1 MSQYL
6 NQPKSVWGWALYDWG
21 NSAYSTA
28 VMAGFFPIFFKQYW
42 SEGTD
47 VNESTFYLGIA
58 NFASSLVIVLLAPL
72 LGAMADRCGHRKRYL
87 FRFAILG
94 IVTTALLP
102 LVGQG
107 EWQWA
112 VFFYVL
118 ATVGFSGS
126 ISFYDSL
133 LIFVAPKREF
143 DHISAMGYAIGYLGG
158 GLLFAVTVGMTL
170 KPELFG
176 LADAAAA
183 VKLAFYLV
191 AIWWGIFSLPLLL
204 WVVEP
209 GARMESPS
217 LWRVLADAIGELKHT
232 FAEVRQQRMVWLFL
246 IAYWCYIDGVD
257 TIIRMAVDYGL
268 ALGFSSDSLIVAL
281 LITQFIGFP
290 AALLFGKIGTLRG
303 PKFGIQIA
311 IAVYMLIIIYA
322 YFMDSEFEFYIMAVA
337 IGLVQGGIQSLSRSL
352 YTRLIP
358 AEKSAEFFGFYNV
371 LGKFAALLGPL
382 LIGWTSLITH
392 DSRLSILSLIPLFVI
407 GAWLLNKVEVDSRA
421 RAL

>member
-94 IVTTALLP
+94 IITTALLP
-102 LVGQG
+102 MVGQG

-112 VFFYVL
+112 VFLYVL

-176 LADAAAA
+176 LEDATAA
-183 VKLAFYLV
+183 VKVAFYLV
-191 AIWWGIFSLPLLL
+191 AIWWAIFSLPLLL

-209 GARMESPS
+209 GAKKESPS
-217 LWRVLADAIGELKHT
+217 LWRVLVDAIGELKHT

-281 LITQFIGFP
+281 LITQFVGFP

-358 AEKSAEFFGFYNV
+358 VEKSAEFFGFYNV

-407 GAWLLNKVEVDSRA
+407 GAWLLSKVEVESH
-421 RAL
+421 

>member
-1 MSQYL
+1 MK
-6 NQPKSVWGWALYDWG
+6 QPKSVWGWALYDWG

-42 SEGTD
+42 SDGAD

-58 NFASSLVIVLLAPL
+58 NFTASLVIVLLAPL

-112 VFFYVL
+112 VFLYVL

-133 LIFVAPKREF
+133 LIFVAPRKEL
-143 DHISAMGYAIGYLGG
+143 DHISALGYAIGYLGG

-176 LADAAAA
+176 LADSAAA
-183 VKLAFYLV
+183 VKVAFYLV
-191 AIWWGIFSLPLLL
+191 AIWWGIFSVPLML

-209 GARMESPS
+209 DVQAGAPS
-217 LWRVLADAIGELKHT
+217 IGRLFIDAVRELRYT
-232 FAEVRQQRMVWLFL
+232 FAEIRQQRMVWLFL

-268 ALGFSSDSLIVAL
+268 ALGFSSDSLIIAL
-281 LITQFIGFP
+281 LITQFVGFP
-290 AALLFGKIGTLRG
+290 AALVFGRIGTIRG

-311 IAVYMLIIIYA
+311 IAIYTLIIIYA
-322 YFMDSEFEFYIMAVA
+322 YFMDSEFEFYMMAVA

-358 AEKSAEFFGFYNV
+358 REKSAEFFGFYNM

-392 DSRLSILSLIPLFVI
+392 DSRLSILSLIPLFAI
-407 GAWLLNKVEVDSRA
+407 GAWLLNKVELERH
-421 RAL
+421 

>member
-1 MSQYL
+1 MMKAMR
-6 NQPKSVWGWALYDWG
+6 QPKSVWGWALYDWG

-47 VNESTFYLGIA
+47 VNESTFYLGVA
-58 NFASSLVIVLLAPL
+58 NFSASLVIVLLAPL

-87 FRFAILG
+87 FRFALLG

-112 VFFYVL
+112 VFFFVL

-133 LIFVAPKREF
+133 MIFVAPRKHY
-143 DHISAMGYAIGYLGG
+143 DHISALGYAIGYLGG

-176 LADAAAA
+176 LTDAAEA
-183 VKLAFYLV
+183 VKMAFYLV
-191 AIWWGIFSLPLLL
+191 AGWWALFTLPLMM

-209 GARMESPS
+209 DGRNTEPS
-217 LWRVLADAIGELKHT
+217 VWRVLVDAFRELKST

-257 TIIRMAVDYGL
+257 TVIRMAVDYGL
-268 ALGFSSDSLIVAL
+268 ALGFDSDSLIVAL
-281 LITQFIGFP
+281 LITQFVGFP
-290 AALLFGKIGTLRG
+290 AALVFGKIGTIRG

-311 IAVYMLIIIYA
+311 IAIYTMIIIYA
-322 YFMDSEFEFYIMAVA
+322 YFMDSEFEFYMMAVA

-358 AEKSAEFFGFYNV
+358 PEKSAEFFGFYNV
-371 LGKFAALLGPL
+371 LGKFAALVGPL

-392 DSRLSILSLIPLFVI
+392 DSRLSILSLIPLFAI
-407 GAWLLNKVEVDSRA
+407 GAWLLAKVKVE
-421 RAL
+421 

>member
-1 MSQYL
+1 MK
-6 NQPKSVWGWALYDWG
+6 QPKSVWGWALYDWG

-133 LIFVAPKREF
+133 LIFVAPRKEF

-176 LADAAAA
+176 LADATAA
-183 VKLAFYLV
+183 VKLAFYMV

-209 GARMESPS
+209 GAKKETLS
-217 LWRVLADAIGELKHT
+217 LWWVLQDAIGELKHT

-281 LITQFIGFP
+281 LITQFVGFP
-290 AALLFGKIGTLRG
+290 AALVFGKIGTLRG

-311 IAVYMLIIIYA
+311 ITVYMLIIIYA

-407 GAWLLNKVEVDSRA
+407 GAWLLSKVEVESH
-421 RAL
+421 

>member
-1 MSQYL
+1 MK
-6 NQPKSVWGWALYDWG
+6 QPKSVWGWALYDWG

-42 SEGTD
+42 SEGAD

-58 NFASSLVIVLLAPL
+58 NFSESLIIVLLAPL
-72 LGAMADRCGHRKRYL
+72 LGAMADRCAHRKRYL
-87 FRFAILG
+87 FRFALLG
-94 IVTTALLP
+94 IITTALLP

-112 VFFYVL
+112 VLFYVL

-133 LIFVAPKREF
+133 LVFVAPKKEL
-143 DHISAMGYAIGYLGG
+143 DQISAMGYAIGYLGG

-176 LADAAAA
+176 LANSAAA
-183 VKLAFYLV
+183 VKFAFYLV
-191 AIWWGIFSLPLLL
+191 AAWWALFTLPLMV

-209 GARMESPS
+209 DGRDSEPS
-217 LWRVLADAIGELKHT
+217 LLRVFVNALKELRHT
-232 FAEVRQQRMVWLFL
+232 FAEVRQQRMVWIFL

-257 TIIRMAVDYGL
+257 TVIRMAVDYGL
-268 ALGFSSDSLIVAL
+268 ALGFNADSLIVAL
-281 LITQFIGFP
+281 LITQFVGFP
-290 AALLFGKIGTLRG
+290 AALVFGKIGTIRG

-311 IAVYMLIIIYA
+311 IAIYTLIIIYA
-322 YFMDSEFEFYIMAVA
+322 YFMDSEFEFYMMAVA

-358 AEKSAEFFGFYNV
+358 HEKSAEFFGFYNV

-382 LIGWTSLITH
+382 LIGWISLITH
-392 DSRLSILSLIPLFVI
+392 NSRLSILSLIPLFAI
-407 GAWLLNKVEVDSRA
+407 GAWLLTKVKLER
-421 RAL
+421 

>member
-1 MSQYL
+1 MMQAMR
-6 NQPKSVWGWALYDWG
+6 QPKSVWGWALYDWG

-58 NFASSLVIVLLAPL
+58 NFSASLVIVLLAPL

-87 FRFAILG
+87 FRFALLG

-112 VFFYVL
+112 VFFFVL

-133 LIFVAPKREF
+133 LIFVAPRKHY
-143 DHISAMGYAIGYLGG
+143 DHISALGYAIGYLGG

-176 LADAAAA
+176 LTNAAEA
-183 VKLAFYLV
+183 VKMAFYLV
-191 AIWWGIFSLPLLL
+191 AGWWGLFTLPLMM

-209 GARMESPS
+209 DGRNTEPS
-217 LWRVLADAIGELKHT
+217 VWRVLVDALKELKST

-257 TIIRMAVDYGL
+257 TVIRMAVDYGL
-268 ALGFSSDSLIVAL
+268 ALGFDSDSLIVAL
-281 LITQFIGFP
+281 LITQFVGFP
-290 AALLFGKIGTLRG
+290 AALVFGKIGTIRG

-311 IAVYMLIIIYA
+311 IAIYTLIIIYA
-322 YFMDSEFEFYIMAVA
+322 YFMDSEFEFYMMAIA

-358 AEKSAEFFGFYNV
+358 QEKSAEFFGFYNV
-371 LGKFAALLGPL
+371 LGKFAALVGPL

-392 DSRLSILSLIPLFVI
+392 DSRLSILSLIPLFAI
-407 GAWLLNKVEVDSRA
+407 GAWLLTKVEVE
-421 RAL
+421 

>member
-1 MSQYL
+1 MMQAMR
-6 NQPKSVWGWALYDWG
+6 QPKSVWGWALYDWG

-58 NFASSLVIVLLAPL
+58 NFSASLVIVLLAPL
-72 LGAMADRCGHRKRYL
+72 LGAMADRCGNRKRYL
-87 FRFAILG
+87 FRFALLG

-112 VFFYVL
+112 VFFFVL

-133 LIFVAPKREF
+133 LIFVAPREHY
-143 DHISAMGYAIGYLGG
+143 DHISALGYAIGYLGG
-158 GLLFAVTVGMTL
+158 GLLFAITVGMTL

-176 LADAAAA
+176 LTDAAEA
-183 VKLAFYLV
+183 VKMAFYLV
-191 AIWWGIFSLPLLL
+191 AGWWGLFTLPLMM

-209 GARMESPS
+209 DGRNTEPS
-217 LWRVLADAIGELKHT
+217 VWRVLVDALRELKST

-257 TIIRMAVDYGL
+257 TVIRMAVDYGL
-268 ALGFSSDSLIVAL
+268 ALGFDSDSLIVAL
-281 LITQFIGFP
+281 LITQFVGFP
-290 AALLFGKIGTLRG
+290 AALVFGKSV
-303 PKFGIQIA
+303 PF
-311 IAVYMLIIIYA
+311 
-322 YFMDSEFEFYIMAVA
+322 VA
-337 IGLVQGGIQSLSRSL
+337 PSSVFRLRSL
-352 YTRLIP
+352 
-358 AEKSAEFFGFYNV
+358 F
-371 LGKFAALLGPL
+371 
-382 LIGWTSLITH
+382 
-392 DSRLSILSLIPLFVI
+392 IL
-407 GAWLLNKVEVDSRA
+407 
-421 RAL
+421 

>member
-1 MSQYL
+1 MSQYM

-42 SEGTD
+42 SEGSD

-58 NFASSLVIVLLAPL
+58 NFTASLVIVLLAPL

-87 FRFAILG
+87 LRFAILG
-94 IVTTALLP
+94 IVTTSLLP

-107 EWQWA
+107 QWQWA
-112 VFFYVL
+112 VFLYVL

-133 LIFVAPKREF
+133 LIFVAPKKEF

-176 LADAAAA
+176 LPDATAA
-183 VKLAFYLV
+183 VKLAFYMV
-191 AIWWGIFSLPLLL
+191 AGWWGIFSLPLLL

-209 GARMESPS
+209 GAKKQSPS
-217 LWRVLADAIGELKHT
+217 LWRVLLDALGELKHT

-268 ALGFSSDSLIVAL
+268 ALGFSSDSLIIAL
-281 LITQFIGFP
+281 LITQFVGFP
-290 AALLFGKIGTLRG
+290 AALLFGKIGTLHG
-303 PKFGIQIA
+303 PKLGIQIA
-311 IAVYMLIIIYA
+311 IAIYILIIIYA
-322 YFMDSEFEFYIMAVA
+322 YFMDSEREFFIMAVA

-358 AEKSAEFFGFYNV
+358 PAKSAEFFGFYNM

-407 GAWLLNKVEVDSRA
+407 GAWLLKKVDVESH
-421 RAL
+421 

>member
-1 MSQYL
+1 M

-42 SEGTD
+42 SEGSD

-87 FRFAILG
+87 FRFVILG

-107 EWQWA
+107 QWQWA

-133 LIFVAPKREF
+133 LIFVAPRKEL

-170 KPELFG
+170 KPALFG
-176 LADAAAA
+176 LPDATAA

-191 AIWWGIFSLPLLL
+191 AIWWAIFSLPLLL

-217 LWRVLADAIGELKHT
+217 LWRVLSDAIGELKHT

-311 IAVYMLIIIYA
+311 IGVYMLIIIYA

-407 GAWLLNKVEVDSRA
+407 GAWLLNKVEVDSY
-421 RAL
+421 

>member
-1 MSQYL
+1 M
-6 NQPKSVWGWALYDWG
+6 NRARSVWGWALYDWG

-42 SEGTD
+42 SEGSD

-58 NFASSLVIVLLAPL
+58 NFTASLFIVLLAPL

-87 FRFAILG
+87 LRFAILG
-94 IVTTALLP
+94 IVTTSLLP

-107 EWQWA
+107 QWQWA
-112 VFFYVL
+112 VFLYVL

-133 LIFVAPKREF
+133 LIFVAPRKEF

-158 GLLFAVTVGMTL
+158 GLLFAITVGMTL

-176 LADAAAA
+176 LLDATAA
-183 VKLAFYLV
+183 VKLAFYMV
-191 AIWWGIFSLPLLL
+191 AVWWGIFSLPLLL

-209 GARMESPS
+209 GAKKQSAS
-217 LWRVLADAIGELKHT
+217 LWRVFLDAFGELKHT

-281 LITQFIGFP
+281 LITQFVGFP
-290 AALLFGKIGTLRG
+290 AALLFGKIGSLHG
-303 PKFGIQIA
+303 PKLGIQIA
-311 IAVYMLIIIYA
+311 IAIYILIIIYA
-322 YFMDSEFEFYIMAVA
+322 YFMDSEREFFIMAVA

-358 AEKSAEFFGFYNV
+358 PAKSAEFFGFYNV

-407 GAWLLNKVEVDSRA
+407 GAWLLRKVDVESH
-421 RAL
+421 

>member
-1 MSQYL
+1 MMASMK
-6 NQPKSVWGWALYDWG
+6 QPKSVWGWALYDWG

-42 SEGTD
+42 SEGAN

-58 NFASSLVIVLLAPL
+58 NFSASLVIVLLAPL

-112 VFFYVL
+112 VFLYVL

-133 LIFVAPKREF
+133 LIFVAPLKEL

-176 LADAAAA
+176 LADAAEA
-183 VKLAFYLV
+183 VKLAFYMV
-191 AIWWGIFSLPLLL
+191 ALWWAIFSLPLLL
-204 WVVEP
+204 WMVEP
-209 GARMESPS
+209 DGRAESPS
-217 LWRVLADAIGELKHT
+217 VWRLFIDALKELGHT
-232 FAEVRQQRMVWLFL
+232 FTEIRQQRMVWLFL

-268 ALGFSSDSLIVAL
+268 ALGFNSDSLIVAL

-290 AALLFGKIGTLRG
+290 AALIFGKIGTIRG

-311 IAVYMLIIIYA
+311 IAIYTLIIIYA
-322 YFMDSEFEFYIMAVA
+322 YFMDSEFDFYMMAVA

-392 DSRLSILSLIPLFVI
+392 DSRLSILSLIPLFAI
-407 GAWLLNKVEVDSRA
+407 GAWLLTKVELERQ
-421 RAL
+421 

>member
-217 LWRVLADAIGELKHT
+217 LWRVLSDAIGELKHT

-358 AEKSAEFFGFYNV
+358 EEKSAEFFGFYNV

-407 GAWLLNKVEVDSRA
+407 GAWLLNKVEVDSY
-421 RAL
+421 

>member
-1 MSQYL
+1 MMQAMR
-6 NQPKSVWGWALYDWG
+6 QPKSVWGWALYDWG

-58 NFASSLVIVLLAPL
+58 NFSASLVIVLLAPL
-72 LGAMADRCGHRKRYL
+72 LGAMADRCGNRKRYL
-87 FRFAILG
+87 FRFALLG

-112 VFFYVL
+112 VFFFVL

-133 LIFVAPKREF
+133 LIFVAPREHY
-143 DHISAMGYAIGYLGG
+143 DHISALGYAIGYLGG
-158 GLLFAVTVGMTL
+158 GLLFAITVGMTL

-176 LADAAAA
+176 LTDAAEA
-183 VKLAFYLV
+183 VKMAFYLV
-191 AIWWGIFSLPLLL
+191 AGWWGLFTLPLMM

-209 GARMESPS
+209 DGRNTEPS
-217 LWRVLADAIGELKHT
+217 VWRVLVDALRELKST

-257 TIIRMAVDYGL
+257 TVIRMAVDYGL
-268 ALGFSSDSLIVAL
+268 ALGFDSDSLIVAL
-281 LITQFIGFP
+281 LITQFVGFP
-290 AALLFGKIGTLRG
+290 AALVFGKIGTIRG

-311 IAVYMLIIIYA
+311 IAIYTLIIIYA
-322 YFMDSEFEFYIMAVA
+322 YFMDSEFEFYMMAIA

-358 AEKSAEFFGFYNV
+358 QEKSAEFFGFYNV
-371 LGKFAALLGPL
+371 LGKFAALVGPL

-392 DSRLSILSLIPLFVI
+392 DSRLSILSLIPLFAI
-407 GAWLLNKVEVDSRA
+407 GAWLLTKVEVE
-421 RAL
+421 

>member
-1 MSQYL
+1 VK
-6 NQPKSVWGWALYDWG
+6 QPKSVWGWALYDWG

-133 LIFVAPKREF
+133 LIFVAPRKEF

-176 LADAAAA
+176 LADATAA

-209 GARMESPS
+209 GAKKETLS
-217 LWRVLADAIGELKHT
+217 LWRVLQDAIGELKHT

-290 AALLFGKIGTLRG
+290 AALVFGKIGTLRG

-407 GAWLLNKVEVDSRA
+407 GAWLLSKVEVESH
-421 RAL
+421 

>member
-1 MSQYL
+1 MR
-6 NQPKSVWGWALYDWG
+6 QPKSVWGWALYDWG

-47 VNESTFYLGIA
+47 VNQSTFYLGIA
-58 NFASSLVIVLLAPL
+58 NFSASLVIVLLAPL

-87 FRFAILG
+87 LRFALLG
-94 IVTTALLP
+94 IVTTSLLP

-107 EWQWA
+107 DWQWA
-112 VFFYVL
+112 VLLYVL

-133 LIFVAPKREF
+133 LIFVAPSRQL
-143 DHISAMGYAIGYLGG
+143 DHISALGYAIGYLGG
-158 GLLFAVTVGMTL
+158 GLLFAITVGMTL

-191 AIWWGIFSLPLLL
+191 AIWWGLFTLPLLL
-204 WVVEP
+204 WVVEADGRPDNP
-209 GARMESPS
+209 GTIR
-217 LWRVLADAIGELKHT
+217 LFIDALRELRHT
-232 FAEVRQQRMVWLFL
+232 LAEVRKQRMVWLFL
-246 IAYWCYIDGVD
+246 LAYWCYIDGVD

-268 ALGFSSDSLIVAL
+268 ALGFSSDSLIIAL
-281 LITQFIGFP
+281 LITQFVGFP
-290 AALLFGKIGTLRG
+290 AALLFGRIGTIRG
-303 PKFGIQIA
+303 PKFGIQVA
-311 IAVYMLIIIYA
+311 ITSYILIIIYA
-322 YFMDSEFEFYIMAVA
+322 YFMDSEFDFYMMAIA

-358 AEKSAEFFGFYNV
+358 REKSAEFFGFYNV

-382 LIGWTSLITH
+382 LIGWISLISH
-392 DSRLSILSLIPLFVI
+392 DSRLSILSLIPLFVV
-407 GAWLLNKVEVDSRA
+407 GAWLLTKVE
-421 RAL
+421 LEHH

>member
-1 MSQYL
+1 M

-42 SEGTD
+42 SEGSD

-87 FRFAILG
+87 FRFALLG

-112 VFFYVL
+112 VFLYVL

-133 LIFVAPKREF
+133 LIFVAPKNEF
-143 DHISAMGYAIGYLGG
+143 DHISALGYAIGYLGG

-176 LADAAAA
+176 LLNATEA

-191 AIWWGIFSLPLLL
+191 AIWWGLFSIPLLL

-209 GARMESPS
+209 DGQTGNPS
-217 LWRVLADAIGELKHT
+217 VLRVFIEAASELRLT
-232 FAEVRQQRMVWLFL
+232 FGEVRQQRMVWLFL

-268 ALGFSSDSLIVAL
+268 ALGFSADSLIVAL
-281 LITQFIGFP
+281 LITQFVGFP
-290 AALLFGKIGTLRG
+290 AALIFGRIGTLRG

-311 IAVYMLIIIYA
+311 IATYMLIIIYA

-358 AEKSAEFFGFYNV
+358 KEKSAEFFGFYNV

-407 GAWLLNKVEVDSRA
+407 GAWLLTKVELER
-421 RAL
+421 

>member
-1 MSQYL
+1 M

-42 SEGTD
+42 SEGSD

-87 FRFAILG
+87 FRFALLG

-112 VFFYVL
+112 VFLYVL

-133 LIFVAPKREF
+133 LIFVAPKNEF
-143 DHISAMGYAIGYLGG
+143 DHISALGYAIGYLGG

-176 LADAAAA
+176 LLDATEA

-191 AIWWGIFSLPLLL
+191 AIWWGLFSIPLLL

-209 GARMESPS
+209 DGQTGNPS
-217 LWRVLADAIGELKHT
+217 VLRVFIEAASELRLT
-232 FAEVRQQRMVWLFL
+232 FGEVRQQRMVWLFL

-268 ALGFSSDSLIVAL
+268 ALGFSADSLIVAL
-281 LITQFIGFP
+281 LITQFVGFP
-290 AALLFGKIGTLRG
+290 AALIFGRIGTLRG

-311 IAVYMLIIIYA
+311 IATYMLIIIYA

-358 AEKSAEFFGFYNV
+358 KEKSAEFFGFYNV

-407 GAWLLNKVEVDSRA
+407 GAWLLTKVELER
-421 RAL
+421 